1 MPKYPVLKANEIIR
15 ILNILGF
22 YEIRQRGSH
31 KQFKHIDGRM
41 TTVPFHKGRDVS
53 PILLKQIL
61 NDIKVDLEEF
71 KLHI

>member
-22 YEIRQRGSH
+22 YEIRQRRSH
-31 KQFKHIDGRM
+31 KQFKHLDGRM